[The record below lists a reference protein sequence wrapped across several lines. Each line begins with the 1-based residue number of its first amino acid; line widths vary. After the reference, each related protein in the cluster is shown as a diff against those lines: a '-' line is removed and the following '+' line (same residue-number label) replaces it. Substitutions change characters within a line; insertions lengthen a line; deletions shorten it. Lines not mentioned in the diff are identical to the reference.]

1 MRDAKPLPG
10 VVLYQFSGSLF
21 FANCHL
27 LQEDLL
33 QALQTPVARK
43 LLFQRIQVLHI
54 GHAPFGAA

>member
-1 MRDAKPLPG
+1 MKYWERE
-10 VVLYQFSGSLF
+10 QTI
-21 FANCHL
+21 
-27 LQEDLL
+27 L